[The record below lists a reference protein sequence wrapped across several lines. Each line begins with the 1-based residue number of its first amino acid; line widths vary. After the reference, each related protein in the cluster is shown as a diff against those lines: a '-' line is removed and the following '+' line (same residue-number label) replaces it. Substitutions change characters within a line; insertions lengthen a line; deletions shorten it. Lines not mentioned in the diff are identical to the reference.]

1 MLRKAKGFSLG
12 IMRIY
17 MLAYMVHVLSECV
30 TFSRQS
36 STYSQP
42 FNKLHV
48 QIKRQQLYLITR
60 LCCFS
65 HFICTL
71 NNNNKFSRSLAIRR
85 SQLWGIIDVNQTD
98 TEQTRK
104 TDAKTQD
111 RSSPEQRPND
121 KRSPEIT
128 FFCAI
133 AAILTSGA
141 AAWSA
146 QLDWHRLLSG
156 RTAPPHDKYTSTQ
169 SSPRTAALPQH
180 LCRRDELRSGARKS
194 RGGGEREKERK
205 RGLRARVRE
214 GCAAQTVTFHFDNL
228 ITRLQL
234 ATEKGE
240 KCSV

>member
-1 MLRKAKGFSLG
+1 MLITQAAGARTPALGRKGHLTEISGVQKRGEGRGLCIPVQFYMGRSMLRKAKGFSLG

-36 STYSQP
+36 STYNQP

-48 QIKRQQLYLITR
+48 QIKCQQLYLITR

-71 NNNNKFSRSLAIRR
+71 NNNNKFSPSLAIRR
-85 SQLWGIIDVNQTD
+85 SQLWGIRDVNQTD

-111 RSSPEQRPND
+111 RPSPEQRPND

-128 FFCAI
+128 WVFV
-133 AAILTSGA
+133 
-141 AAWSA
+141 
-146 QLDWHRLLSG
+146 
-156 RTAPPHDKYTSTQ
+156 
-169 SSPRTAALPQH
+169 
-180 LCRRDELRSGARKS
+180 RSQPS
-194 RGGGEREKERK
+194 
-205 RGLRARVRE
+205 
-214 GCAAQTVTFHFDNL
+214 
-228 ITRLQL
+228 
-234 ATEKGE
+234 
-240 KCSV
+240 